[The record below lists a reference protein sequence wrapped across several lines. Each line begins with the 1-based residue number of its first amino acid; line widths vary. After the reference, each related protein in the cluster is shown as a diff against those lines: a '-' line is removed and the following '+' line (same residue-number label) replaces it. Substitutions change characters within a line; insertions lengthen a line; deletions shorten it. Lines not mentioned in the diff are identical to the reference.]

1 MLFSV
6 LTRKGKVPRLSEV
19 HALAKRRGFQ
29 HQPVTLPWT
38 IGPTPSL
45 GPPTS
50 AQTLLKRQ
58 ISALSARR
66 PDPAQPSSLREP
78 GAQDSASP
86 QAAQM
91 RTRSQGL

>member
-29 HQPVTLPWT
+29 HQLVTLPWT
-38 IGPTPSL
+38 VQPTPSL

-66 PDPAQPSSLREP
+66 AQTLPSHHH
-78 GAQDSASP
+78 
-86 QAAQM
+86 
-91 RTRSQGL
+91 